1 MSTMSFVNS
10 TFPDSEVSILGL
22 GYVGLTLGV
31 ALADTGFKVHGVEVS
46 DAILDSLSELRA
58 HFWERDLD
66 EILKKV
72 VKSGNF
78 RFSKSYDSV
87 PASDVY
93 IITVGTPLDASGLVR
108 LDMIENATHQIAENF
123 KDGAL
128 VILRS
133 TVRIGT
139 ARKVVKPILD
149 KTGVSYE
156 LAVCPERTLEGNAM
170 NELKQLPQIIG
181 AETEDTLFRA
191 SHLFSRLTPTTV
203 RVDKW
208 ETAEL
213 IKLVDNTY
221 RDVTFG
227 FANEVARICD
237 AIGVSSYQVIQAGKL
252 GYSRTNVAWPGPVG
266 GPCLEKD
273 PHILSQSAQMY
284 GLNLDITVASRQVNE
299 RQPHETIESIVEFLL
314 ARGVDKNQTLKI
326 SILGLAFKGIPATND
341 LRGTVAK
348 SIMLCL
354 KQSFPRSSF
363 YGFDPHVSDQDI
375 LDFGLDPVGSVEEAF
390 QSASL
395 VVIAN
400 NNERFKNLK
409 IDSLSGF
416 MNPNALVYDY
426 WSLFIGKNL
435 AMQNKVAYMALGNQI
450 YSS

>member
-1 MSTMSFVNS
+1 MNEVNKI
-10 TFPDSEVSILGL
+10 FPDSVVSILGL

-31 ALADTGFKVHGVEVS
+31 AMADAGFKVHGVEVR
-46 DAILDSLSELRA
+46 DTIIDSLRKSKA
-58 HFWERDLD
+58 HFWEQDLD
-66 EILKKV
+66 ETLKKV
-72 VKSGNF
+72 VERGDFS
-78 RFSKSYDSV
+78 FSKSYDAV
-87 PASDVY
+87 PPSDVY
-93 IITVGTPLDASGLVR
+93 IITVGTPLDDSGQVR
-108 LDMIENATHQIAENF
+108 LDMIQNATHQIAENF

-149 KTGVSYE
+149 MKKISYE

-170 NELKQLPQIIG
+170 NELRQLPQIIG
-181 AETEDTLFRA
+181 AETEGTLFRA

-237 AIGVSSYQVIQAGKL
+237 AIGVSSAQVIQAGKL
-252 GYSRTNVAWPGPVG
+252 GYPRTNVAWPGPVG

-273 PHILSQSAQMY
+273 PHILSESAKMY
-284 GLNLDITVASRQVNE
+284 GVNLDVTVASRRVNE
-299 RQPHETIESIVEFLL
+299 RQPLETVESIVKFIL
-314 ARGVDKNQTLKI
+314 AKGVNRNEVLKI
-326 SILGLAFKGIPATND
+326 SILGLAFKGVPATND

-348 SIMLCL
+348 SIMSCL
-354 KQSFPRSSF
+354 KQSFPHSRF
-363 YGFDPHVSDQDI
+363 FGFDPHVSVQDV
-375 LDFGLDPVGSVEEAF
+375 LAFGLEPVKSIEEAF
-390 QSASL
+390 DSSNL

-400 NNERFKNLK
+400 NNEQFKSLK
-409 IDSLSGF
+409 IDTLSSS
-416 MNPNALVYDY
+416 MKPMALVYDY
-426 WSLFIGKNL
+426 WGLFVGKNL
-435 AMQNKVAYMALGNQI
+435 AMQNNVAYMALGNQT

>member
-1 MSTMSFVNS
+1 MSIVYKI
-10 TFPDSEVSILGL
+10 FPDSAVSILGL

-31 ALADTGFKVHGVEVS
+31 AMADAGFKVHGVEVRDS
-46 DAILDSLSELRA
+46 ILDSLKKSKA

-66 EILKKV
+66 ETLKKV
-72 VKSGNF
+72 VESGNF
-78 RFSKSYDSV
+78 SFSKSYEAVS
-87 PASDVY
+87 PSDVY
-93 IITVGTPLDASGLVR
+93 IITVGTPLDESSQVR
-108 LDMIENATHQIAENF
+108 LDMIQNATHQIAENF
-123 KDGAL
+123 QDGAL

-181 AETEDTLFRA
+181 AETEGTLFRA

-237 AIGVSSYQVIQAGKL
+237 AIGVSSSQVIQAGKL
-252 GYSRTNVAWPGPVG
+252 GYPRTNVAWPGPVG

-273 PHILSQSAQMY
+273 PHILAQSAQMY
-284 GLNLDITVASRQVNE
+284 GVSLDVTVASRRVNE
-299 RQPHETIESIVEFLL
+299 RQPVETVESIVKFLL
-314 ARGVDKNQTLKI
+314 AKGVDKNQALKI

-348 SIMLCL
+348 SIMFCL
-354 KQSFPRSSF
+354 KQSFPNSRF
-363 YGFDPHVSDQDI
+363 FGFDPHVSDEDI
-375 LDFGLDPVGSVEEAF
+375 LDFGLEPSGSIEEAF
-390 QSASL
+390 DNSNL

-400 NNERFKNLK
+400 NNEQFKSLK
-409 IDSLSGF
+409 IDALSGS
-416 MNPNALVYDY
+416 MNSNALVYDY
-426 WSLFIGKNL
+426 WGLFVGNNL
-435 AMQNKVAYMALGNQI
+435 VMQNKADYMALGNQT

>member
-1 MSTMSFVNS
+1 MSDVNKL
-10 TFPDSEVSILGL
+10 FPDSKVSILGL

-31 ALADTGFKVHGVEVS
+31 AMADVGFKVHGVEVRDS
-46 DAILDSLSELRA
+46 ILDSIANSKA

-66 EILKKV
+66 EMIRRV
-72 VKSGNF
+72 VECGNF
-78 RFSKSYDSV
+78 SFSKNYETIL
-87 PASDVY
+87 PSDVY
-93 IITVGTPLDASGLVR
+93 IITVGTPLDASGQVR
-108 LDMIENATHQIAENF
+108 LDMIQNATHQIAENF

-128 VILRS
+128 VVLRS

-139 ARKVVKPILD
+139 ARNVVKPILD
-149 KTGVSYE
+149 NTGVSYE

-170 NELKQLPQIIG
+170 NELRQLPQIIG

-191 SHLFSRLTPTTV
+191 SHLFSRLTPTNI

-237 AIGVSSYQVIQAGKL
+237 AIGVSSSQVIHAGKL
-252 GYSRTNVAWPGPVG
+252 GYPRTNVAWPGPVG

-284 GLNLDITVASRQVNE
+284 GVSLDITVASRRVNE
-299 RQPHETIESIVEFLL
+299 RQPLETVEAIIKFLL
-314 ARGVDKNQTLKI
+314 ANGVDRSHTLKI

-348 SIMLCL
+348 SIMSCL
-354 KQSFPRSSF
+354 KLNFPHARF
-363 YGFDPHVSDQDI
+363 FGFDPHVSDEDI
-375 LDFGLDPVGSVEEAF
+375 LEFALDPVGSIEDAF
-390 QSASL
+390 DGSNL

-400 NNERFKNLK
+400 NNEQFRNLK
-409 IDSLSGF
+409 IDTLSGS
-416 MNPNALVYDY
+416 MRPNALVYDY
-426 WSLFIGKNL
+426 WGLFIGKNL
-435 AMQNKVAYMALGNQI
+435 VMQNKVTYMALGNQI
-450 YSS
+450 CSF

>member
-1 MSTMSFVNS
+1 MSNINKI
-10 TFPDSEVSILGL
+10 FPDSVVSILGL

-31 ALADTGFKVHGVEVS
+31 AMADAGFKVHGVEVRDS
-46 DAILDSLSELRA
+46 ILDSLRESKA

-66 EILKKV
+66 ETLKKV
-72 VKSGNF
+72 VESGNF
-78 RFSKSYDSV
+78 SFSKSYKTV
-87 PASDVY
+87 PSSDVY
-93 IITVGTPLDASGLVR
+93 IITVGTPLDESGQVR
-108 LDMIENATHQIAENF
+108 LDMIQNATHQIAENF

-149 KTGVSYE
+149 RTAVSYE

-181 AETEDTLFRA
+181 AETEGTLFRA

-237 AIGVSSYQVIQAGKL
+237 AIGVSSSQVIQAGKL
-252 GYSRTNVAWPGPVG
+252 GYPRTNVAWPGPVG

-273 PHILSQSAQMY
+273 PHILAQSAEMY
-284 GLNLDITVASRQVNE
+284 GVSLDVTVASRRVNE
-299 RQPHETIESIVEFLL
+299 RQPVETVESIAKFLL
-314 ARGVDKNQTLKI
+314 SKGVDNSQTLKI
-326 SILGLAFKGIPATND
+326 CILGLAFKGIPATND

-348 SIMLCL
+348 SIMLSL
-354 KQSFPRSSF
+354 KQSFPHSRF
-363 YGFDPHVSDQDI
+363 FGFDPHVSDQDI
-375 LDFGLDPVGSVEEAF
+375 LDFGLEPASSIEEVF
-390 QSASL
+390 ASSNL
-395 VVIAN
+395 VIIAN
-400 NNERFKNLK
+400 NNERFKSLK
-409 IDSLSGF
+409 IDALSRS
-416 MNPNALVYDY
+416 MQHNALVYDY
-426 WSLFIGKNL
+426 WGLFVGKNL
-435 AMQNKVAYMALGNQI
+435 AMQNKVTYMALGNQT

>member
-1 MSTMSFVNS
+1 MRDFNKL
-10 TFPDSEVSILGL
+10 FPDSTVSILGL

-31 ALADTGFKVHGVEVS
+31 AMADVGFKVHGVEVRDS
-46 DAILDSLSELRA
+46 ILDSLRNSKA
-58 HFWERDLD
+58 YFWERDLD

-72 VKSGNF
+72 VECGNF
-78 RFSKSYDSV
+78 SFSKNYDTV
-87 PASDVY
+87 PPSDVY
-93 IITVGTPLDASGLVR
+93 IITVGTPLDGSGQVR
-108 LDMIENATHQIAENF
+108 LDMIENATYQIAENF

-128 VILRS
+128 VVLRS

-139 ARKVVKPILD
+139 ARNVVKPILD
-149 KTGVSYE
+149 NTGVSYD

-170 NELKQLPQIIG
+170 SELRQLPQIIG

-191 SHLFSRLTPTTV
+191 SHLFSRLTPTNI

-237 AIGVSSYQVIQAGKL
+237 AIGVSSSQVINAGKL
-252 GYSRTNVAWPGPVG
+252 GYPRTNVAWPGPVG

-284 GLNLDITVASRQVNE
+284 GISLDVTEASRRVNE
-299 RQPHETIESIVEFLL
+299 RQPLETVQSIVKFLL
-314 ARGVDKNQTLKI
+314 AKGVDKNQVLKI
-326 SILGLAFKGIPATND
+326 SILGLAFKGVPATND

-348 SIMLCL
+348 SIMFCL
-354 KQSFPRSSF
+354 KQSFPHSRF
-363 YGFDPHVSDQDI
+363 FGFDPHVSDQDI
-375 LDFGLDPVGSVEEAF
+375 LEFGLDPAGSIEEAF
-390 QSASL
+390 NASNL

-400 NNERFKNLK
+400 NNEQFRNLK
-409 IDSLSGF
+409 IDALSGI
-416 MNPNALVYDY
+416 MRPDALVYDY
-426 WSLFIGKNL
+426 WGLFVGKNL
-435 AMQNKVAYMALGNQI
+435 VMQNKVAYMALGNQT
-450 YSS
+450 YSF